1 MVKLKVIKEKFTDN
15 DYEFVG
21 EGIQSGEGIVFKAI
35 KEQKDFAIK
44 IINNHSGSRTDRY
57 EQEIKNVEKL
67 DHPNVIKAQYGNFEF
82 NGETVHYSI
91 MPFYQNDLRKIIPEL
106 LDYKEII
113 KLLINLGEA
122 LKYIHS
128 LGIIHRDLKPEN
140 ILVGENG
147 ELVLT
152 DFGIAHFKDSTLTS
166 PEAMLSNRNYQASEQ
181 KIKGNAKNV
190 TQSADVYAFGLII
203 NECFTKNNPQGEDY
217 PLISDVYPFLF
228 EVDNLVEKMLNN
240 IPENRLSI
248 NGVLSELKRID
259 TDLEEELES
268 IRDGLSIPDE
278 LPDYFDKALIDEVL
292 TKASQDIYFATLY
305 TDLYPKRSQYNH
317 NYHWEIGY
325 QTSSYLK
332 DWSIRLEILDI
343 CKRKYEY
350 EMQYEDGPSLESL
363 NLQNKDDL
371 SLLDRLDSVLE
382 KYNACGSRLSG
393 QIKKYFSGL
402 LNYHAKEVLDKIE
415 DEHYVSQYVLEHICN
430 APILHLTFFL
440 LQQGI
445 EQNELIDNIDI
456 NWDRTVE
463 YPAHLNESPL
473 LNREDDYVQ
482 KSEIKIK
489 QICEILR
496 DRWGASYDYIGENIR
511 FVFENK
517 EKYDEF
523 KVLALKL
530 AKPHY
535 VFEGDVLDIFHKE
548 KVISTNEVILDLNK
562 SFDVEITLAKIL
574 GLKRI
579 R

>member
-1 MVKLKVIKEKFTDN
+1 MVKLKVIKEKFIDN

-35 KEQKDFAIK
+35 KEQKEFAIK

-67 DHPNVIKAQYGNFEF
+67 DHPNVIKAQYGKLEF
-82 NGETVHYSI
+82 DGETVHYSI

-190 TQSADVYAFGLII
+190 TLSADVYAFGLII

-278 LPDYFDKALIDEVL
+278 LPDYFDKALIDEVF

-325 QTSSYLK
+325 QTSS
-332 DWSIRLEILDI
+332 
-343 CKRKYEY
+343 
-350 EMQYEDGPSLESL
+350 
-363 NLQNKDDL
+363 
-371 SLLDRLDSVLE
+371 
-382 KYNACGSRLSG
+382 
-393 QIKKYFSGL
+393 
-402 LNYHAKEVLDKIE
+402 
-415 DEHYVSQYVLEHICN
+415 
-430 APILHLTFFL
+430 
-440 LQQGI
+440 
-445 EQNELIDNIDI
+445 
-456 NWDRTVE
+456 
-463 YPAHLNESPL
+463 
-473 LNREDDYVQ
+473 
-482 KSEIKIK
+482 
-489 QICEILR
+489 
-496 DRWGASYDYIGENIR
+496 
-511 FVFENK
+511 
-517 EKYDEF
+517 
-523 KVLALKL
+523 
-530 AKPHY
+530 
-535 VFEGDVLDIFHKE
+535 
-548 KVISTNEVILDLNK
+548 
-562 SFDVEITLAKIL
+562 
-574 GLKRI
+574 
-579 R
+579 